1 MENIHRLLQ
10 KVITENLTSNKVCML
25 LGARRVG
32 KTVLIK
38 EIQKSFQRNVMYLN
52 AEDIPT
58 QQVLMERSIFNY
70 QRLLSGVDLLIIDE
84 AQTIKDIGKIL
95 KLIADEVENIKIL
108 VTGSSAFD
116 LLNLTGEPLTG
127 RMKVFYLYPFSQSEL
142 SSSENVIRIKQSL
155 EEKLIYGVYPEV
167 YLYNSYDEKKQYLYN
182 LVNSYLLKDILALD
196 GLRNTSKM
204 FDLLKLLSF
213 QVGKEVV
220 YDELAKQS
228 QLSKNTVEKYIE
240 LLSKAF
246 VVFKLG
252 GFSKNLRKEI
262 RKANKW
268 YFYDNGIRNTL
279 ISNFNPLS
287 LRTDT
292 GELWE
297 NYIIS
302 ERMKKNSYNQ
312 QNVNYY
318 FWRTYDQQEID
329 FLEEYDENL
338 KATEIKWKSK
348 EVKVPKA
355 FKDAYPEAKFQ
366 VINPMNYLDWIS

>member
-38 EIQKSFQRNVMYLN
+38 EIQKSFQGNVMYLN

-58 QQVLMERSIFNY
+58 RQVLMERSIFNY

>member
-302 ERMKKNSYNQ
+302 ERMKRNSYNQ

-329 FLEEYDENL
+329 FLEEYDGNL